1 VLARFDARRA
11 AVARWLAVEPAGSA
25 RIHLVPDLA
34 GMRAHVK
41 RAPAWAA
48 ALVTPDDRMVI
59 RLDRVDEQ
67 PNNSLELVLAH
78 EVVHHVLNGLRPH
91 RLPRWFEEGLCEYY
105 SGVPF
110 IPAGHGVERMAAAG
124 NLPTLAEAEAM
135 FAGDAEDAAMA
146 YRVGRSAVT
155 NFVKRFGEADL
166 RQVLAEARTGKPFPR
181 AFSGATG
188 ERLEPFE
195 ERWRAEVTPG
205 IPFLLYLLLENLELA
220 LLCFGALVVAGGY
233 VRWRLRRAKAMASLG
248 E

>member
-1 VLARFDARRA
+1 MQARFDARRA
-11 AVARWLAVEPAGSA
+11 AVARWLRIEPAGPA
-25 RIHLVPDLA
+25 RIHLVRDLD

-41 RAPAWAA
+41 RAPEWAA

-59 RLDRVDEQ
+59 RLDRVDKQ

-110 IPAGHGVERMAAAG
+110 IPTGHGIERMAAAG
-124 NLPTLAEAEAM
+124 NLPTLAEAEEG
-135 FAGDAEDAAMA
+135 FSGDAADAAMA

-155 NFVKRFGEADL
+155 NFFKRFGERDL
-166 RQVLAEARTGKPFPR
+166 RQLLAEVRTGKPFAR
-181 AFSGATG
+181 AFRDATG
-188 ERLEPFE
+188 EDVGPFE

-205 IPFLLYLLLENLELA
+205 IPFLLYLMLENLELT
-220 LLCFGALVVAGGY
+220 LLCFGALVVAAGY
-233 VRWRLRRAKAMASLG
+233 LRWRLRRTKAMASLG